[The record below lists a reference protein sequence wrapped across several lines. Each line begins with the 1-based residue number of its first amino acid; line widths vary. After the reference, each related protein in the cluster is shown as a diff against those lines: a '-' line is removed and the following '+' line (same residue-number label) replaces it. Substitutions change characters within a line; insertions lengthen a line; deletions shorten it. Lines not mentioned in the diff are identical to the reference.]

1 MEIRSIKTP
10 GFIKSLFIA
19 LLTLSVSFESKAED
33 INIVTTNTILADI
46 TSEVTG
52 KHAVIYSLVGYDE
65 EVHAFNPKPSDL
77 KKLKEADIII
87 ANGKNLEGW
96 LSRIDD
102 KNKIVEASK
111 GIKSIKKDGYEDPH
125 GWNSPYNANIYIDN
139 IAYAACAK
147 IPAYCNEFKDNA
159 NKYKQTFNELTIK
172 YKQLYDALPQEN
184 KKAITAHDAFGYL
197 ARDFEITFIPIK
209 GVNEETEISAQIL
222 AQIIKQIRESGIKVI
237 FIENISNTHFA
248 EQLTKETSATIGG
261 ELISDSLSK
270 KNSVDTYYKMVDY
283 NLKTVYEAFSSAK

>member
-1 MEIRSIKTP
+1 MEIHSLKTS
-10 GFIKSLFIA
+10 GFIKSLFLA
-19 LLTLSVSFESKAED
+19 FLTLSVSFESKAEE

-52 KHAVIYSLVGYDE
+52 KHSVIYSLVGFDE

-96 LSRIDD
+96 LNRIDD
-102 KNKIVEASK
+102 KNKIIEASK

-125 GWNSPYNANIYIDN
+125 GWNSPYNAGVYIDN

-159 NKYKQTFNELTIK
+159 NKYKLTFNELTKK
-172 YKQLYDALPQEN
+172 YKQLYDALP
-184 KKAITAHDAFGYL
+184 
-197 ARDFEITFIPIK
+197 
-209 GVNEETEISAQIL
+209 
-222 AQIIKQIRESGIKVI
+222 
-237 FIENISNTHFA
+237 
-248 EQLTKETSATIGG
+248 SATWQEI
-261 ELISDSLSK
+261 LKYHLYQSK
-270 KNSVDTYYKMVDY
+270 
-283 NLKTVYEAFSSAK
+283 A